1 MNNSA
6 LKNKQTKIVSC
17 VFHQTKVW
25 RQQLSRIKHRTLADL
40 QLYGNL
46 TSVRS
51 RLYYDKGMKISFPA
65 TFAKSNHCYFEGAR
79 IKWQPPP
86 SVSRLPKPRHGIYHE
101 VTITMYWMDF
111 VFFLSNASTR
121 QLRTGKCSV
130 WHLMQ
135 VTFPITKIQA
145 RSLTVNTKWK

>member
-40 QLYGNL
+40 QLYGKL

-65 TFAKSNHCYFEGAR
+65 PFATSNHCYFEGAR

-111 VFFLSNASTR
+111 VFFFKQCVNATTTYRKMQCMAFDASYVPYYKNSGKTSN
-121 QLRTGKCSV
+121 CEY
-130 WHLMQ
+130 
-135 VTFPITKIQA
+135 
-145 RSLTVNTKWK
+145 